1 MTAWITPSAI
11 FLVFDVSGNT
21 GGAKPLAGL
30 RLFFRNLSNNF
41 VPIVTINILF
51 LACSLPI
58 FTVGA
63 AIAALNRICCQ
74 YADNQQ
80 VIYPVKEFFQAFRDN
95 FRQGTAAGLLWLFFV
110 ATEAFALYILLI
122 RGGAHMLVYFV
133 LALSAFVVSMVFAYV
148 FPQIAM
154 ISLPLKTILRNSLLL
169 MLYDLKRSVLAA
181 LLSTI
186 ITIGPLFLLP
196 WSIVFYVALL
206 FSLSSLVSASITWQL
221 IKEKIAAGQL

>member
-1 MTAWITPSAI
+1 
-11 FLVFDVSGNT
+11 
-21 GGAKPLAGL
+21 
-30 RLFFRNLSNNF
+30 
-41 VPIVTINILF
+41 
-51 LACSLPI
+51 
-58 FTVGA
+58 
-63 AIAALNRICCQ
+63 
-74 YADNQQ
+74 
-80 VIYPVKEFFQAFRDN
+80 
-95 FRQGTAAGLLWLFFV
+95 
-110 ATEAFALYILLI
+110 
-122 RGGAHMLVYFV
+122 MLVYFV

-154 ISLPLKTILRNSLLL
+154 ISFRLRPYRNSLLL

>member
-1 MTAWITPSAI
+1 
-11 FLVFDVSGNT
+11 
-21 GGAKPLAGL
+21 
-30 RLFFRNLSNNF
+30 
-41 VPIVTINILF
+41 
-51 LACSLPI
+51 
-58 FTVGA
+58 
-63 AIAALNRICCQ
+63 
-74 YADNQQ
+74 
-80 VIYPVKEFFQAFRDN
+80 
-95 FRQGTAAGLLWLFFV
+95 
-110 ATEAFALYILLI
+110 
-122 RGGAHMLVYFV
+122 MLVYFV